1 MRPAKGRK
9 KNSPWAIGHT
19 VMSKKGLSTNLIF
32 WIVMGYGIAHF
43 SWGDKKTWKFGPATF
58 FKVLNLTEQNY
69 TKLLK
74 NTPSMTKL
82 VNWLSF
88 FIQNIFVPK
97 TMTVMVAARGGR
109 KKDRFHLLRDLWEI
123 MGAVVL
129 LLGKENICP
138 GVPFHPK
145 ERLLLGS

>member
-1 MRPAKGRK
+1 MRPAKVRK
-9 KNSPWAIGHT
+9 IKSPWAIGHT
-19 VMSKKGLSTNLIF
+19 LMSKKGLSTNLIF
-32 WIVMGYGIAHF
+32 WIVMGC
-43 SWGDKKTWKFGPATF
+43 GPATF

-88 FIQNIFVPK
+88 FIQNIFMPK